1 MEDKVFVKRSV
12 TEQPFYMM
20 PVEIIIPYHNQ
31 LTKVAN
37 LLADIFST
45 VTTNRYLITLV
56 DDGSINNTLPEQI
69 KDRKLEGIRIL
80 SHDKCKG
87 FGAAVNTALKNPFS
101 DQIPYVLILHSDV
114 SLKDLGWLQNL
125 GTSLIKM
132 KSEGVKM
139 ISPTTNNPV
148 ADFDCMRATKA
159 AEKSDLILNGE
170 YLPMYA
176 ALCHRELFSRVG
188 LMAEYPYAGVEVEEF
203 ADRMRKNNF
212 RQAVC
217 GSSWIYHEGGASLSH
232 FADDKK
238 VQAILTKTR
247 QEYLSKKS
255 V

>member
-1 MEDKVFVKRSV
+1 MEDKIFVKRSV
-12 TEQPFYMM
+12 TDQPFYMM

-37 LLADIFST
+37 LLNDIFST
-45 VTTNRYLITLV
+45 VTTNRYLVTLV
-56 DDGSINNTLPEQI
+56 DDGSDNNTLPDQI
-69 KDRKLEGIRIL
+69 KDRKLDGIRIL
-80 SHDKCKG
+80 SHAKCQG

-101 DQIPYVLILHSDV
+101 DKIPYVLILHSDV
-114 SLKDLGWLQNL
+114 GLRDLSWLQNL

-132 KSEGVKM
+132 KSDGVKM

-148 ADFDCMRATKA
+148 ASYDCMKATNSL
-159 AEKSDLILNGE
+159 EKPDFILNNE

-188 LMAEYPYAGVEVEEF
+188 LMTECPYAGTEVEEF

-212 RQAVC
+212 RQAIC
-217 GSSWIYHEGGASLSH
+217 GSSWVYHEGNASLSH
-232 FADDKK
+232 FSKNKK
-238 VQAILTKTR
+238 IQEIISKTR
-247 QEYLSKKS
+247 QEYLSKKL

>member
-12 TEQPFYMM
+12 TDQPFYMM

-139 ISPTTNNPV
+139 ISPTTNNPM
-148 ADFDCMRATKA
+148 ADFDCMKATKA
-159 AEKSDLILNGE
+159 LEKSDFILNNE

-188 LMAEYPYAGVEVEEF
+188 FMAEYPYAGAEVEEF

-217 GSSWIYHEGGASLSH
+217 GSSWIYHEGKGSLSH
-232 FADDKK
+232 FANNKK
-238 VQAILTKTR
+238 IQEILSKTR
-247 QEYLSKKS
+247 QDYLSKKS